1 MQEIKI
7 YVSASSALGVI
18 RDYANAK
25 NVSAPTLVRGCEV
38 MLKLRLFADSY
49 GDTPYPID
57 QLQNVTSWQFVMDK
71 DFDSETAFLLQADNS
86 QITVQKIT
94 ETVNELDRE
103 FTEVSIPLLNSN
115 TQELADWLGNEKS
128 KSGLYAELVGY
139 DATGNEVF
147 VLQLENFTFRNRLTS
162 QDDPTEIDPEY
173 MTAAQINAIVADLQR
188 QINSI
193 SGGGGAGGGSSN
205 AADIIISAESQYYAG
220 MNVAA
225 ALQMIGAELDGLEA
239 ELEAI

>member
-7 YVSASSALGVI
+7 YVSASNALGVI

-25 NVSAPTLVRGCEV
+25 NVSAPVLVRGCEV

-49 GDTPYPID
+49 GETPYPIE

-71 DFDSETAFLLQADNS
+71 DFDSETAFMLQGDN
-86 QITVQKIT
+86 QHIEVQKIN
-94 ETVNELDRE
+94 ETVNELERE
-103 FTEVSIPLLNSN
+103 FTEVSIPLVNSN
-115 TQELADWLGNEKS
+115 TQELADWLGKEKS

-173 MTAAQINAIVADLQR
+173 MTAAQINAIVTDLQR

-193 SGGGGAGGGSSN
+193 SGGGGTGGSTN

-220 MNVAA
+220 MDVAS
-225 ALQMIGAELDGLEA
+225 ALQIIGAELDGLEA